1 MTKKLVLSLSS
12 LVVAAAV
19 AVGGTMA
26 YLNAKTQTMTNTFKT
41 SVTSLSGELRE
52 PNWDGYTF
60 EDPGQPDGKTVKT
73 GVDASSLGWT
83 KAQNVAPGSVIP
95 KNPQLRNTSADD
107 VYMAIKVTYSDR
119 QKFNTIASI
128 DENSR
133 NWVKATDADY
143 QAAKVTADLNSDIY
157 FYKGSGS
164 DLAKVVKINGTTES
178 IFNNVTIKSDITD
191 ASVISNNMFDITV
204 IGGAVQTSGDIT
216 TATAKTELLTLLK

>member
-83 KAQNVAPGSVIP
+83 KAQNVAPGSEIP

-107 VYMAIKVTYSDR
+107 VYMAIKVTYSNKD
-119 QKFNTIASI
+119 KFKNIAAI
-128 DENSR
+128 DDNSS

-143 QAAKVTADLNSDIY
+143 QAAKVTADPNSDIY
-157 FYKGSGS
+157 FYVNNTADLVKVPNSGVTQPVFT
-164 DLAKVVKINGTTES
+164 K
-178 IFNNVTIKSDITD
+178 VTINSDITD

-204 IGGAVQTSGDIT
+204 IGGAVQTGGDIT
-216 TATAKTELLTLLK
+216 TAIAKTELLKLL